1 MRHDTFKTGVKL
13 KYKTKTTERKPC
25 NNVLLLRFL
34 RNEYPVSRWKKK
46 TNNMQMPE
54 EKYTISVCFFELLMH

>member
-1 MRHDTFKTGVKL
+1 MRHDTFKKGVKL

-34 RNEYPVSRWKKK
+34 RNEYPVSRKKK
-46 TNNMQMPE
+46 TKKNKKHANAGREVHYKCM
-54 EKYTISVCFFELLMH
+54 FF